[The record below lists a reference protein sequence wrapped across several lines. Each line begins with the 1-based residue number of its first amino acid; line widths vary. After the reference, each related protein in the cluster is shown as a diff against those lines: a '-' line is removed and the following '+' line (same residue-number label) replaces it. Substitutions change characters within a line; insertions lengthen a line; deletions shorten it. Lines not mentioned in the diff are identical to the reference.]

1 MLTFFICLA
10 ILIVGYFLY
19 GKYVE
24 KVFGISTD
32 PTPAIAKQDGVD
44 FVPLSTPRVFLI
56 QLLNIAG
63 LGPIF
68 GAISGALWGAS
79 AFLWIALGT
88 IFAGGVHDYLSGMIS
103 ERHDGESIS
112 ELSGLYLG
120 PVMKFVMRIFAVVL
134 LLFVGTVF
142 MKGPA
147 DLLAK
152 LTPAYLNSD
161 FWLVIIL
168 IYYFLATI
176 LPVDKIIGRF
186 YPIFGIVLIIMAL
199 GIGAGILFH
208 AFRGTMTIP
217 EFSWKNVHPSDMPRW
232 PLLFITIA
240 CGAISGFHA
249 TQSPLMARCIESE
262 KDGHKVFYGAMVGEG
277 IIALIW
283 AAAGMAFYYRNGG
296 IAGLASALKT
306 FNGPAGVVY
315 DISFGLLGVVGG
327 ALAMLGVIA
336 CPITSGDTAFR
347 SARLTLADWF
357 KYDQKPISKRLIIAV
372 PLLAIGGLLTQINY
386 DIIWRYFAWSNQTL
400 AMIALWVGAMY
411 LFLNKKNYII
421 ALVPATFMSAV
432 SMTYILMAPEGFK
445 LSTKISYPIGIAFA
459 AGCLIT
465 FIVVIMRKKAKGLD
479 KPIARGTHA

>member
-10 ILIVGYFLY
+10 VLIVGYFLY

-24 KVFGISTD
+24 KVFGVSSE

-44 FVPLSTPRVFLI
+44 FVPLSTPKVFLI

-79 AFLWIALGT
+79 AFFWIALGT

-112 ELSGLYLG
+112 ELSGMYLG
-120 PVMKFVMRIFAVVL
+120 PVMKFIMRIFAVVL

-152 LTPAYLNSD
+152 LTPEKFGSN
-161 FWLVIIL
+161 FWLIIVL
-168 IYYFLATI
+168 AYYFLATI
-176 LPVDKIIGRF
+176 LPVDKIIGKI
-186 YPIFGIVLIIMAL
+186 YPVFGIVLIIMAL
-199 GIGAGILFH
+199 GIGAGILFN

-217 EFSWKNVHPSDMPRW
+217 EFSLANVHPTNLPRW

-249 TQSPLMARCIESE
+249 TQSPLMARCIKSE
-262 KDGHKVFYGAMVGEG
+262 ADGHKVFYGAMVGEG
-277 IIALIW
+277 IIALVW
-283 AAAGMAFYYRNGG
+283 AAAGMTFYYGTGG
-296 IAGLASALKT
+296 LQEALNT
-306 FNGPAGVVY
+306 LGGPAGVVY
-315 DISFGLLGVVGG
+315 DISFKLLGGIGG
-327 ALAMLGVIA
+327 FLAVLGVIA

-357 KYDQKPISKRLIIAV
+357 KVDQKPINKRLLLAI
-372 PLLAIGGLLTQINY
+372 PLLAIGGLLSQINFN
-386 DIIWRYFAWSNQTL
+386 IIWRYFAWSNQTL

-411 LFLNKKNYII
+411 LFLNKKNFII
-421 ALVPATFMSAV
+421 ALVPATFMTAV
-432 SMTYILMAPEGFK
+432 SVTYILMAPEGFK
-445 LSTKISYPIGIAFA
+445 LDKMISYPIGIAA
-459 AGCLIT
+459 ALICLGA
-465 FIVVIMRKKAKGLD
+465 FIFVIMRKKKNGTD
-479 KPIARGTHA
+479 VPPIPAPSV